1 MSIVRAVVEIKKIVL
16 RQNDIKTPLKAI
28 QQRIGDHNTQLS
40 AIYDTMENLLDDK
53 RHYLNGKKEKE

>member
-28 QQRIGDHNTQLS
+28 QQRIGDHNTPLS
-40 AIYDTMENLLDDK
+40 AIYDAMENLLDDK